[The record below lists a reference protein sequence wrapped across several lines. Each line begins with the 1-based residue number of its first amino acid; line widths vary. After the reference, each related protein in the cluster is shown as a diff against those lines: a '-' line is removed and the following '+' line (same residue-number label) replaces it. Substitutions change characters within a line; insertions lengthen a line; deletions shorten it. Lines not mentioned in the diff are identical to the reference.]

1 MPKPPSLC
9 TAATGIRGA
18 RGGRALGVR
27 SRDGTVRNQPRAKR

>member
-18 RGGRALGVR
+18 RGGRVLGVR
-27 SRDGTVRNQPRAKR
+27 SWDFNVRNSPRAKR